1 MARGR
6 LHTTTVRFDA
16 DTWAEVVAESDR
28 LGIAHAEYI
37 RGAVLRLIG
46 VAGEHDRLCCGLE
59 ERCDQLGEDVSRIAR
74 AIVRIVRREEKRRGS
89 DGCTSSRERPGK
101 GMPVP

>member
-46 VAGEHDRLCCGLE
+46 GAGEHDRLGRLE
-59 ERCDQLGEDVSRIAR
+59 ERYEQLAVDVERIAR
-74 AIVRIVRREEKRRGS
+74 AVVRIVRGNGS
-89 DGCTSSRERPGK
+89 GG
-101 GMPVP
+101 V

>member
-46 VAGEHDRLCCGLE
+46 GAGEHDRLGRLE
-59 ERCDQLGEDVSRIAR
+59 ERCEQLAVDVERIAR
-74 AIVRIVRREEKRRGS
+74 AVVRIVHGTRRG
-89 DGCTSSRERPGK
+89 EA
-101 GMPVP
+101 

>member
-16 DTWAEVVAESDR
+16 DTWATIVAESER

-37 RGAVLRLIG
+37 RGAVLRLVG
-46 VAGEHDRLCCGLE
+46 RGDLEQRLAAVERSLEDLVGRVAT
-59 ERCDQLGEDVSRIAR
+59 IAR
-74 AIVRIVRREEKRRGS
+74 VVRRRIQPRRAPS
-89 DGCTSSRERPGK
+89 E
-101 GMPVP
+101 

>member
-46 VAGEHDRLCCGLE
+46 GTGEHDRLLRLE
-59 ERCDQLGEDVSRIAR
+59 LQCDRLAEDVSRIAR
-74 AIVRIVRREEKRRGS
+74 AIVRIVRGNRS
-89 DGCTSSRERPGK
+89 GK
-101 GMPVP
+101 V

>member
-16 DTWAEVVAESDR
+16 DTWAVIVAESER

-37 RGAVLRLIG
+37 RGAVLRHSGRVGDADLG
-46 VAGEHDRLCCGLE
+46 RRLEALE
-59 ERCDQLGEDVSRIAR
+59 ERAEELAARVAVVAR
-74 AIVRIVRREEKRRGS
+74 AVRRCVAVR
-89 DGCTSSRERPGK
+89 
-101 GMPVP
+101 

>member
-16 DTWAEVVAESDR
+16 DTWAEIVAESDR

-37 RGAVLRLIG
+37 RGAVLRLSG
-46 VAGEHDRLCCGLE
+46 GAGEHDRLLRLE
-59 ERCDQLGEDVSRIAR
+59 ERCDLLTEETQQIAR
-74 AIVRIVRREEKRRGS
+74 SIVRIVRSLKAARS
-89 DGCTSSRERPGK
+89 VST
-101 GMPVP
+101 

>member
-37 RGAVLRLIG
+37 RSAVLRLIG
-46 VAGEHDRLCCGLE
+46 SAGEHDRLLRLE
-59 ERCDQLGEDVSRIAR
+59 VQCEQLAEEVQQVAR
-74 AIVRIVRREEKRRGS
+74 AVIRIGRSLKAARAVS
-89 DGCTSSRERPGK
+89 T
-101 GMPVP
+101 

>member
-16 DTWAEVVAESDR
+16 DTWAVIVAESER

-37 RGAVLRLIG
+37 RGAVLRH
-46 VAGEHDRLCCGLE
+46 AGRAVDADLGRRLE
-59 ERCDQLGEDVSRIAR
+59 AVEAR
-74 AIVRIVRREEKRRGS
+74 AEELAAHVTLVARAVRR
-89 DGCTSSRERPGK
+89 CIAAA
-101 GMPVP
+101 

>member
-16 DTWAEVVAESDR
+16 DTWATIVAESDR

-37 RGAVLRLIG
+37 RGAVLRRVG
-46 VAGEHDRLCCGLE
+46 RGDVEQRLSAIERRLE
-59 ERCDQLGEDVSRIAR
+59 ELAGRLATIGRIMLRRVQPR
-74 AIVRIVRREEKRRGS
+74 AALRS
-89 DGCTSSRERPGK
+89 
-101 GMPVP
+101 

>member
-16 DTWAEVVAESDR
+16 DTWATIVAESDR

-37 RGAVLRLIG
+37 RGAVLRLVGRGDLEQRLAAIERRIE
-46 VAGEHDRLCCGLE
+46 ALADRMTA
-59 ERCDQLGEDVSRIAR
+59 IAR
-74 AIVRIVRREEKRRGS
+74 VVRWRVQRHGA
-89 DGCTSSRERPGK
+89 TSE
-101 GMPVP
+101 

>member
-46 VAGEHDRLCCGLE
+46 GAGEHDRLGRLE
-59 ERCDQLGEDVSRIAR
+59 VRCDQLAEDTQQIAR
-74 AIVRIVRREEKRRGS
+74 AVIRIGRSLKI
-89 DGCTSSRERPGK
+89 ERT
-101 GMPVP
+101 VST

>member
-1 MARGR
+1 MSRGR

-46 VAGEHDRLCCGLE
+46 GAGEHDRLDRLE
-59 ERCDQLGEDVSRIAR
+59 ERCEQLADEVQQVAR
-74 AIVRIVRREEKRRGS
+74 ALIRIGRSLKPARAVS
-89 DGCTSSRERPGK
+89 T
-101 GMPVP
+101 

>member
-6 LHTTTVRFDA
+6 RHVTTVRFDA
-16 DTWAEVVAESDR
+16 DTWAMVVAESER

-46 VAGEHDRLCCGLE
+46 GVAEHDRLLRLE
-59 ERCDQLGEDVSRIAR
+59 EQCAQLTEETQQIAR
-74 AIVRIVRREEKRRGS
+74 SVVRVVRSLKAARADS
-89 DGCTSSRERPGK
+89 I
-101 GMPVP
+101 